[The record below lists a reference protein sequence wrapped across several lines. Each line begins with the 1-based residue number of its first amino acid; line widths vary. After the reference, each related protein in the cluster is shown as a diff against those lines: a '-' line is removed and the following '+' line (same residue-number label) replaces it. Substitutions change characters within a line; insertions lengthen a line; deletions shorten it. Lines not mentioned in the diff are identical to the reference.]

1 MSAKIIVTSPHPQF
15 TQEALNVSKDIGIEI
30 KIVEAI
36 LDEAAE
42 QVAKI
47 CVKNDIA
54 VIVSRGG
61 TERAISKRVDVPV
74 VSVEANDFDILI
86 ALWEARKYSDRI
98 AYLCYDYQLVP
109 YEFESLVDI
118 IGVEIRQIYFTS
130 YEEMKYQIEA
140 AKTEGIEVIV
150 SGSSEAMVLA
160 SKAGLQ
166 GILVKASRRTMV
178 NALQRAKWVEDV
190 RENDRKKS
198 KQLETIINLSHD
210 GIIALDKNGIVNMMN
225 RMAEKMI
232 GLKRELLINEKL
244 SNYIMNPEF
253 YKIVENPNETTGKV
267 VNVNENNII
276 INKVAITSNNED
288 YGKVITLQEVTKLEQ
303 LEHNVR
309 RQIHSQGLTAKV
321 FFEDIVANTEIM
333 KKCIEKAKRYAA
345 TDGTILITGES
356 GSGKEM
362 FAQSIHNYSERR
374 NNPFVAV
381 NCAALPENLLESELF
396 GYEEGSFT
404 GARKGGKAGL
414 FELAHKGTLFLD
426 ELASVPQKVQVQL
439 LRVLQERQVFRIG
452 GDKVIPVDVRIIAAT
467 NQVLKDVVT
476 AGNFR
481 FDLYYRLNV
490 LNIEI
495 PPLRERIK
503 DIPEL
508 VNHFIGRLN
517 LKLNKRITTVS
528 PELMDF
534 FLKYNWPGNIREL
547 MNCLERLVIMSEDG
561 IIDIDAIDLNEYSEV
576 LKDHLEIKATDRKM
590 TEQENENIIRISM
603 GSYEEIER
611 QILKWYD
618 NKFDGNKTK
627 IAQEL
632 GICRTTLWKKL
643 KPIKI

>member
-1 MSAKIIVTSPHPQF
+1 MSSKIIVTSPHPQF
-15 TQEALNVSKDIGIEI
+15 TELALNVSNNIGIEI

-42 QVAKI
+42 RVAEI
-47 CVKNDIA
+47 CAKNDIA

-86 ALWEARKYSDRI
+86 ALWEARKYSESI
-98 AYLCYDYQLVP
+98 AYLCYDYQFVP

-130 YEEMKYQIEA
+130 YETMISQIEA
-140 AKTEGIEVIV
+140 AKAEGIEVIV

-190 RENDRKKS
+190 RENDRRKS

-210 GIIALDKNGIVNMMN
+210 GIVALDKNGTVNMMN
-225 RMAEKMI
+225 RMAEKML
-232 GLKRELLINEKL
+232 GLKREMLTNEKL

-253 YKIVENPNETTGKV
+253 YKIIENPSETTGKV

-276 INKVAITSNNED
+276 INKVAIKSNKED
-288 YGKVITLQEVTKLEQ
+288 YGRVITLQEVTKLEQ

-309 RQIHSQGLTAKV
+309 RQIHSQGLTAKI
-321 FFEDIVANTEIM
+321 FFEDIIANTEIM
-333 KKCIEKAKRYAA
+333 KKCIEKAKKYAA

-404 GARKGGKAGL
+404 GARKGGKPGL

-467 NQVLKDVVT
+467 NEALKDVVE
-476 AGNFR
+476 AGKFR

-495 PPLRERIK
+495 PPLRERIR
-503 DIPEL
+503 DIPDL
-508 VNHFIGRLN
+508 VNYFIGRLN
-517 LKLNKRITTVS
+517 SKLNKRISTIS
-528 PELMDF
+528 PELMEI
-534 FLKYNWPGNIREL
+534 FLNYNWPGNIREL

-561 IIDIDAIDLNEYSEV
+561 VIGIDAIDQIEYSDAF
-576 LKDHLEIKATDRKM
+576 KDLSEQKVTDRKM
-590 TEQENENIIRISM
+590 SELDNKDILCIDM
-603 GSYEEIER
+603 GSYEEVEK

-618 NKFDGNKTK
+618 NKFNGNKTR

-643 KPIKI
+643 KKSI